1 MQKWLRALLIPLLC
15 FTFYNVL
22 LFIEGLSSDILR
34 GSPLQAYIWSLL
46 LCTKPPATTTRICCV
61 SHGSQQRSLI
71 LKTGIKT
78 WIRGRKAY
86 RVIQAGNSSTC
97 RQILPAKEPIFSAKE
112 DKTGGESFR
121 ASIIEVRNTS
131 KTSSELLYFQLE
143 SFCLVVWA
151 HHFHIY
157 GNFSRKIR
165 I

>member
-34 GSPLQAYIWSLL
+34 GSPLQAYMIFVIVHQTTSHHHQNL
-46 LCTKPPATTTRICCV
+46 LCISWVTGHSRD
-61 SHGSQQRSLI
+61 Q
-71 LKTGIKT
+71 TGIT
-78 WIRGRKAY
+78 DMNQRKEAY

-97 RQILPAKEPIFSAKE
+97 RQILPAMEPIFWAKKTRKEE
-112 DKTGGESFR
+112 DLR
-121 ASIIEVRNTS
+121 AAIIEVRNTS

-143 SFCLVVWA
+143 SFCLVWA

-157 GNFSRKIR
+157 GDLSIKIR

>member
-34 GSPLQAYIWSLL
+34 GSPLQAYMIFVIVHQTTSHHHQNL
-46 LCTKPPATTTRICCV
+46 LCISWVTAEITNFKNRHYRHESEEGSLQ
-61 SHGSQQRSLI
+61 SHTGRQFFHLQAI
-71 LKTGIKT
+71 L
-78 WIRGRKAY
+78 
-86 RVIQAGNSSTC
+86 S
-97 RQILPAKEPIFSAKE
+97 AKQPIFWAKQ
-112 DKTGGESFR
+112 DKTGGESFC

-143 SFCLVVWA
+143 SFCLVWA

-157 GNFSRKIR
+157 GDLSMKIR